1 MDKSRYSFDKY
12 KEDKIRAI
20 DARFEAQKI
29 AFSPLTFQ
37 AIRALI
43 ELGILNL
50 IEDAGDA
57 GISIGELSKKNQ
69 YFGIRRWRSLR
80 NGTWNERSQNNKG
93 FNVPE
98 R

>member
-43 ELGILNL
+43 EH
-50 IEDAGDA
+50 
-57 GISIGELSKKNQ
+57 
-69 YFGIRRWRSLR
+69 
-80 NGTWNERSQNNKG
+80 
-93 FNVPE
+93 
-98 R
+98 

>member
-50 IEDAGDA
+50 
-57 GISIGELSKKNQ
+57 
-69 YFGIRRWRSLR
+69 RRAAPAYSPCPR
-80 NGTWNERSQNNKG
+80 NL
-93 FNVPE
+93 
-98 R
+98 